1 MNIFGQNLHTLDA
14 RETVGSRMTDAMRS
28 AGQERIGM
36 QAGSEAAAAAD
47 SWKPGQMFSGQITD
61 ITAQDVTILLDN
73 QQLLHAR
80 MGEAVE
86 LSIGQQ
92 LLFQVKEHQGD
103 QVVIRPMEL
112 QRETEQNTAAMKA
125 LDANGLTASER
136 NVGIANA
143 LMEAGMPLDRA
154 HMQKIMQQAVRFP
167 EADIKQLVAMNRLEL
182 PITEETVRQYAQYTK
197 QEHQLSGQIGQTIQS
212 FLGET
217 EGILQNQTPSELQAW
232 NQQLMELFG
241 WKPEMGT
248 ESIDP
253 KAALAGTEQGKQR
266 LAEQAVPEQQE
277 MDPTAASQSEETK
290 PAVSK
295 QLLETVRQQLAEA
308 GLSEEQIKQA
318 VKPQKTAGQFLAQL
332 TQMLQQAP
340 DQEAVSHFMKSGSYL
355 QILEKGIQE
364 EWTLDPKTMKEPQEI
379 DRLYQKLFEQ
389 SEKLSEQLKQFG
401 GNGSSYQ
408 EQSGNMRENLQF
420 MQQLN
425 QQFVYAQLPMRMNE
439 QDANSELYV
448 YANRK
453 KLQQGKDGVK
463 VLLHLDMPHLGST
476 DILVRLKDKKLHADF
491 TMADETAVSLVA
503 DNMEELAQKLT
514 KKGYV
519 YTNRV
524 EKAVKQTDIARKEK
538 PVSDPVIDEMFQQD
552 LVTGQTRYTF
562 DMRG

>member
-1 MNIFGQNLHTLDA
+1 MNIFGQNLHTMDA
-14 RETVGSRMTDAMRS
+14 RETIGSRMADAMRS

-36 QAGSEAAAAAD
+36 QAGSEMAASD
-47 SWKPGQMFSGQITD
+47 GWKPGQMFSGQITD

-103 QVVIRPMEL
+103 QVIIRPMEP
-112 QRETEQNTAAMKA
+112 QGETEQNAAAMKA
-125 LDANGLTASER
+125 LAANGLTASER

-154 HMQKIMQQAVRFP
+154 HMQKVMQQAVRFP
-167 EADIKQLVAMNRLEL
+167 EADVKQLVAMNRLEL
-182 PITEETVRQYAQYTK
+182 PVTEETIRQYAQYTK
-197 QEHQLSGQIGQTIQS
+197 QEHQLSGQIGKVVQS
-212 FLGET
+212 FLGEA
-217 EGILQNQTPSELQAW
+217 EGILQNQTPSELQVW
-232 NQQLMELFG
+232 NQQLTELFG

-248 ESIDP
+248 EQS
-253 KAALAGTEQGKQR
+253 KQGP
-266 LAEQAVPEQQE
+266 AEPAVLEPQE
-277 MDPTAASQSEETK
+277 MDPVAASQSEETE

-295 QLLETVRQQLAEA
+295 QLSEAVRQQLAEA
-308 GLSEEQIKQA
+308 GLSEEQIRQA
-318 VKPQKTAGQFLAQL
+318 VKPQKTTGQFLAQL

-340 DQEAVSHFMKSGSYL
+340 DQEAVSRFMKSGSYL
-355 QILEKGIQE
+355 QLLEKGIQE

-524 EKAVKQTDIARKEK
+524 EKAVKQTDIDRKER
-538 PVSDPVIDEMFQQD
+538 PVSDPVVDEMFQQD
-552 LVTGQTRYTF
+552 LTTGQTRYTF

>member
-1 MNIFGQNLHTLDA
+1 MNIFGQNLHTMDA
-14 RETVGSRMTDAMRS
+14 RETIGSRMADAMRS

-36 QAGSEAAAAAD
+36 QAGSEMAASD
-47 SWKPGQMFSGQITD
+47 GWKPGQMFSGQITD

-103 QVVIRPMEL
+103 QVIIRPMEP
-112 QRETEQNTAAMKA
+112 QGETEQNAAAMKA
-125 LDANGLTASER
+125 LAANGLTASER

-154 HMQKIMQQAVRFP
+154 HMQKVMQQAVRFP
-167 EADIKQLVAMNRLEL
+167 EADVKQLVAMNRLEL
-182 PITEETVRQYAQYTK
+182 PVTEETIRQYAQYTK
-197 QEHQLSGQIGQTIQS
+197 QEHQLSGQIGKVVQS

-217 EGILQNQTPSELQAW
+217 EGILQNQTPSELQVW
-232 NQQLMELFG
+232 NQQLTELFG
-241 WKPEMGT
+241 WKPEMET
-248 ESIDP
+248 ESIDS
-253 KAALAGTEQGKQR
+253 KIASTGTEQSKQGP
-266 LAEQAVPEQQE
+266 AE
-277 MDPTAASQSEETK
+277 
-290 PAVSK
+290 PAVSRK
-295 QLLETVRQQLAEA
+295 LSEAVRQLLAEA
-308 GLSEEQIKQA
+308 GLSEEQIRQA
-318 VKPQKTAGQFLAQL
+318 VKPQKTTGQFLTQL

-340 DQEAVSHFMKSGSYL
+340 DQEAVSRFMKSGSYL
-355 QILEKGIQE
+355 QLLEKGVQE

-524 EKAVKQTDIARKEK
+524 EKAVKQTDIDRKER
-538 PVSDPVIDEMFQQD
+538 PVSDPVVDEMFQQD
-552 LVTGQTRYTF
+552 LTTGQTRYTF

>member
-1 MNIFGQNLHTLDA
+1 MNIFGQNLHTMDA
-14 RETVGSRMTDAMRS
+14 RETIGSRMADAMRS
-28 AGQERIGM
+28 AGQERIEM
-36 QAGSEAAAAAD
+36 QAGSEMAASD
-47 SWKPGQMFSGQITD
+47 GWKPGQMFSGQITD

-103 QVVIRPMEL
+103 QVIIRPMEP
-112 QRETEQNTAAMKA
+112 QGETEQNAAAMKA
-125 LDANGLTASER
+125 LAANGLTASER

-154 HMQKIMQQAVRFP
+154 HMQKVMQQAVRFP
-167 EADIKQLVAMNRLEL
+167 EADVKQLVAMNRLEL
-182 PITEETVRQYAQYTK
+182 PVTEETIRQYAQYTK
-197 QEHQLSGQIGQTIQS
+197 QEHQLSGQIGKAVQS
-212 FLGET
+212 FLGEA
-217 EGILQNQTPSELQAW
+217 EGILQNRTPSELQVW
-232 NQQLMELFG
+232 NQQLTELFG

-248 ESIDP
+248 EQS
-253 KAALAGTEQGKQR
+253 KQGP
-266 LAEQAVPEQQE
+266 AEPAVLEPQE
-277 MDPTAASQSEETK
+277 MDPAAVSQSEEAE

-295 QLLETVRQQLAEA
+295 QLSETVRQQLAEA
-308 GLSEEQIKQA
+308 GLSEEQIRQA
-318 VKPQKTAGQFLAQL
+318 VKPQKTTGQFLAQL

-340 DQEAVSHFMKSGSYL
+340 DQEAVSRFMKSGSYL
-355 QILEKGIQE
+355 QLLEKGIQE

-524 EKAVKQTDIARKEK
+524 EKAVKQTDIDRKER
-538 PVSDPVIDEMFQQD
+538 PVSDPVVDEMLQQD
-552 LVTGQTRYTF
+552 LTTGQTRYTF

>member
-1 MNIFGQNLHTLDA
+1 MNIFGQNLHTMDA
-14 RETVGSRMTDAMRS
+14 RETIGSRMADAMRS

-36 QAGSEAAAAAD
+36 QAGSEMAASD
-47 SWKPGQMFSGQITD
+47 GWKPGQMFSGQITD

-103 QVVIRPMEL
+103 QVIIRPMEP
-112 QRETEQNTAAMKA
+112 QGETEQNAAAMKA
-125 LDANGLTASER
+125 LAANGLTASER

-154 HMQKIMQQAVRFP
+154 HMQKVMQQAVRFP
-167 EADIKQLVAMNRLEL
+167 EADVKQLIAMNRLEL
-182 PITEETVRQYAQYTK
+182 PVTEETIRQYAQYTK
-197 QEHQLSGQIGQTIQS
+197 QEHQLSGQIGKAVQS
-212 FLGET
+212 FLGEA
-217 EGILQNQTPSELQAW
+217 EGILQNQTPSELQVW
-232 NQQLMELFG
+232 NQQLTELFG

-248 ESIDP
+248 EQSKQGP
-253 KAALAGTEQGKQR
+253 TEP
-266 LAEQAVPEQQE
+266 AVLESQE
-277 MDPTAASQSEETK
+277 MDPVAASQSEETE

-295 QLLETVRQQLAEA
+295 QLSETVRQQLAEA
-308 GLSEEQIKQA
+308 GLSEEQIRQA
-318 VKPQKTAGQFLAQL
+318 GKPQKTTGQFLAQL

-340 DQEAVSHFMKSGSYL
+340 DQEAVSRFMKSGSYL
-355 QILEKGIQE
+355 QLLEKGIQE

-524 EKAVKQTDIARKEK
+524 EKAVKQTDIDRKER
-538 PVSDPVIDEMFQQD
+538 PVSDPVVDEMLQQD
-552 LVTGQTRYTF
+552 LTTGQTRYTF

>member
-1 MNIFGQNLHTLDA
+1 MNIFGQNLHTMDA
-14 RETVGSRMTDAMRS
+14 RETIGSRMADAMRS
-28 AGQERIGM
+28 VGQERIGM
-36 QAGSEAAAAAD
+36 QAGSEMAASD
-47 SWKPGQMFSGQITD
+47 GWKPGQMFSGQITD

-103 QVVIRPMEL
+103 QVIIRPMEP
-112 QRETEQNTAAMKA
+112 QGETEQNAAAMKA
-125 LDANGLTASER
+125 LAANGLTASER

-154 HMQKIMQQAVRFP
+154 HMQKVMQQAVRFP

-182 PITEETVRQYAQYTK
+182 PVTEETIRQYVQYTK
-197 QEHQLSGQIGQTIQS
+197 QEHQLSGQIGKAVQS

-217 EGILQNQTPSELQAW
+217 EGILQNQTPSELQVW
-232 NQQLMELFG
+232 NQQLTELFG
-241 WKPEMGT
+241 WKPEMET
-248 ESIDP
+248 ESIDS
-253 KAALAGTEQGKQR
+253 KVASTGTEQSKQGPV
-266 LAEQAVPEQQE
+266 E
-277 MDPTAASQSEETK
+277 
-290 PAVSK
+290 PAVSR
-295 QLLETVRQQLAEA
+295 QLSEAVRQQLAEA
-308 GLSEEQIKQA
+308 GLSEEQIRQA
-318 VKPQKTAGQFLAQL
+318 VKPQKTTGQFLVQL

-340 DQEAVSHFMKSGSYL
+340 DQEAVSRFMKSGSYL
-355 QILEKGIQE
+355 QLLEKGIQE

-524 EKAVKQTDIARKEK
+524 EKAVKQTDIDRKER
-538 PVSDPVIDEMFQQD
+538 PVSDPVVDEMFQQD
-552 LVTGQTRYTF
+552 LTTGQTRYTF

>member
-1 MNIFGQNLHTLDA
+1 MDA
-14 RETVGSRMTDAMRS
+14 RETIGSRMADAMRS

-36 QAGSEAAAAAD
+36 QAGSEMAASD
-47 SWKPGQMFSGQITD
+47 GWKPGQMFSGQITD

-103 QVVIRPMEL
+103 QVIIRPMEP
-112 QRETEQNTAAMKA
+112 QGETEQNAAAMKA
-125 LDANGLTASER
+125 LAANGLTASER

-154 HMQKIMQQAVRFP
+154 HMQKVMQQAVRFP
-167 EADIKQLVAMNRLEL
+167 EADVKQLVAMNRLEL
-182 PITEETVRQYAQYTK
+182 PVTEETIRQYAQYTK
-197 QEHQLSGQIGQTIQS
+197 QEHQLSGQIGKAVQS
-212 FLGET
+212 FLGEA
-217 EGILQNQTPSELQAW
+217 EGILQNQTPSELQVW
-232 NQQLMELFG
+232 NQQLTELFG

-248 ESIDP
+248 EQSKQGP
-253 KAALAGTEQGKQR
+253 TEP
-266 LAEQAVPEQQE
+266 AVLESQE
-277 MDPTAASQSEETK
+277 MDPVAASQSEETE

-295 QLLETVRQQLAEA
+295 QLSETVRQQLAEA
-308 GLSEEQIKQA
+308 GLSEEQIRQA
-318 VKPQKTAGQFLAQL
+318 VKPQKTTGQFLAQL

-340 DQEAVSHFMKSGSYL
+340 DQEAVSRFMKSGSYL
-355 QILEKGIQE
+355 QLLEKGIQE

-524 EKAVKQTDIARKEK
+524 EKAVKQTDIDRKER
-538 PVSDPVIDEMFQQD
+538 PVSDPVVDEMFQQD
-552 LVTGQTRYTF
+552 LTTGQTRYTF

>member
-1 MNIFGQNLHTLDA
+1 MNIFGQNLHTMDA
-14 RETVGSRMTDAMRS
+14 RETIGSRMADAMRS

-36 QAGSEAAAAAD
+36 QAGSEMAASD
-47 SWKPGQMFSGQITD
+47 GWKPGQMFSGQITD

-103 QVVIRPMEL
+103 QVIIRPMEP
-112 QRETEQNTAAMKA
+112 QGETEQNAAAMKA
-125 LDANGLTASER
+125 LAANGLTASER

-143 LMEAGMPLDRA
+143 LMEAGMPLDRT
-154 HMQKIMQQAVRFP
+154 HMQKVMQQAVRFP
-167 EADIKQLVAMNRLEL
+167 EADVKQLVAMNRLEL
-182 PITEETVRQYAQYTK
+182 PVTEETIRQYAQYTK
-197 QEHQLSGQIGQTIQS
+197 QEHQLSGQIGKAVQS

-217 EGILQNQTPSELQAW
+217 EGILQNQTPSELQVW
-232 NQQLMELFG
+232 NQQLTELFG
-241 WKPEMGT
+241 WKPEMET
-248 ESIDP
+248 ESIDS
-253 KAALAGTEQGKQR
+253 KVASTGTEQSKQGP
-266 LAEQAVPEQQE
+266 AE
-277 MDPTAASQSEETK
+277 
-290 PAVSK
+290 PAVSRK
-295 QLLETVRQQLAEA
+295 LSEAVRQLLAEA
-308 GLSEEQIKQA
+308 GLSEEQIRQA
-318 VKPQKTAGQFLAQL
+318 VKPQKTTGQFLTQL
-332 TQMLQQAP
+332 TQMIQQAP
-340 DQEAVSHFMKSGSYL
+340 DQEAVSRFMKSGSYL
-355 QILEKGIQE
+355 QLLEKGIQE

-524 EKAVKQTDIARKEK
+524 EKAVKQTDIDRKER
-538 PVSDPVIDEMFQQD
+538 PVSDPVVDEMFQQD
-552 LVTGQTRYTF
+552 LTTGQTRYTF

>member
-1 MNIFGQNLHTLDA
+1 MNIFGQNLHTMDA
-14 RETVGSRMTDAMRS
+14 RETIGSRMADAMRS

-36 QAGSEAAAAAD
+36 QAGSEMAASD
-47 SWKPGQMFSGQITD
+47 GWKPGQMFSGQITD

-103 QVVIRPMEL
+103 QVIIRPMEP
-112 QRETEQNTAAMKA
+112 QGETEQNAAAMKA
-125 LDANGLTASER
+125 LAANGLTASER

-154 HMQKIMQQAVRFP
+154 HMQKVMQQAVRFP

-182 PITEETVRQYAQYTK
+182 PVTEETIRQYVQYTK
-197 QEHQLSGQIGQTIQS
+197 QEHQLSGQIGKAVQS

-217 EGILQNQTPSELQAW
+217 EGILQNQTPSELQVW
-232 NQQLMELFG
+232 NQQLTELFG
-241 WKPEMGT
+241 WKPEMET
-248 ESIDP
+248 ESIDS
-253 KAALAGTEQGKQR
+253 KVASTGTEQSKQGPV
-266 LAEQAVPEQQE
+266 E
-277 MDPTAASQSEETK
+277 
-290 PAVSK
+290 PAVSR
-295 QLLETVRQQLAEA
+295 QLSEAVRQQLAEA
-308 GLSEEQIKQA
+308 GLSEEQIRQA
-318 VKPQKTAGQFLAQL
+318 VKPQKTTGQFLVQL

-340 DQEAVSHFMKSGSYL
+340 DQEAVSRFMKSGSYL
-355 QILEKGIQE
+355 QLLEKGIQE

-524 EKAVKQTDIARKEK
+524 EKAVKQTDIDRKER
-538 PVSDPVIDEMFQQD
+538 PVSDPVVDEMFQQD
-552 LVTGQTRYTF
+552 LTTGQTRYTF

>member
-1 MNIFGQNLHTLDA
+1 MNIFGQNLHTMDA
-14 RETVGSRMTDAMRS
+14 RETIGSRMADAMRS

-36 QAGSEAAAAAD
+36 QAGSEMAASD
-47 SWKPGQMFSGQITD
+47 GWKPGQMFSGQITD

-103 QVVIRPMEL
+103 QVIIRPMEP
-112 QRETEQNTAAMKA
+112 QGETEQNAAAMKA
-125 LDANGLTASER
+125 LAANGLTASER

-154 HMQKIMQQAVRFP
+154 HMQKVMQQAVRFP
-167 EADIKQLVAMNRLEL
+167 EADVKQLVAMNRLEL
-182 PITEETVRQYAQYTK
+182 PVTEETIRQYAQYTK
-197 QEHQLSGQIGQTIQS
+197 QEHQLSGQIGKVVQS

-217 EGILQNQTPSELQAW
+217 EGILQNQTPSELQVW
-232 NQQLMELFG
+232 NQQLTELFG
-241 WKPEMGT
+241 WKPEMET
-248 ESIDP
+248 ESIDS
-253 KAALAGTEQGKQR
+253 KVASTGTEQ
-266 LAEQAVPEQQE
+266 
-277 MDPTAASQSEETK
+277 
-290 PAVSK
+290 SK
-295 QLLETVRQQLAEA
+295 QGPAEPTVSRQLSEAVRQLLAEA
-308 GLSEEQIKQA
+308 GLSEEQIRQA
-318 VKPQKTAGQFLAQL
+318 VKPQKTTGQFLTQL

-340 DQEAVSHFMKSGSYL
+340 DQEAVSRFMKSGSYL
-355 QILEKGIQE
+355 QLLEKGIQE

-379 DRLYQKLFEQ
+379 DRLYQRLFEQ

-524 EKAVKQTDIARKEK
+524 EKAVKQTDIDRKER
-538 PVSDPVIDEMFQQD
+538 PVSDPVVDEMFQQD
-552 LVTGQTRYTF
+552 LTTGQTRYTF

>member
-1 MNIFGQNLHTLDA
+1 
-14 RETVGSRMTDAMRS
+14 
-28 AGQERIGM
+28 
-36 QAGSEAAAAAD
+36 
-47 SWKPGQMFSGQITD
+47 
-61 ITAQDVTILLDN
+61 
-73 QQLLHAR
+73 
-80 MGEAVE
+80 
-86 LSIGQQ
+86 
-92 LLFQVKEHQGD
+92 
-103 QVVIRPMEL
+103 
-112 QRETEQNTAAMKA
+112 
-125 LDANGLTASER
+125 
-136 NVGIANA
+136 
-143 LMEAGMPLDRA
+143 MPLDRA
-154 HMQKIMQQAVRFP
+154 HMQKVMQQAVRFP
-167 EADIKQLVAMNRLEL
+167 EADVKQLVAMNRLEL
-182 PITEETVRQYAQYTK
+182 PVTEETIRQYAQYTK
-197 QEHQLSGQIGQTIQS
+197 QEHQLSGQIGKAVQS

-217 EGILQNQTPSELQAW
+217 EGILQNQTPSELQVW
-232 NQQLMELFG
+232 NQQLTELFG
-241 WKPEMGT
+241 WKPEMET
-248 ESIDP
+248 ESIDS
-253 KAALAGTEQGKQR
+253 KVASTGTEQSKQGP
-266 LAEQAVPEQQE
+266 AE
-277 MDPTAASQSEETK
+277 
-290 PAVSK
+290 PAVSR
-295 QLLETVRQQLAEA
+295 QLSEAVRQLLAEA
-308 GLSEEQIKQA
+308 GLSEEQIRQA
-318 VKPQKTAGQFLAQL
+318 VKPQKTTGQFLAQL

-340 DQEAVSHFMKSGSYL
+340 DQEAVSRFMKSGSYL
-355 QILEKGIQE
+355 QLLEKGIQE

-524 EKAVKQTDIARKEK
+524 EKAVKQTDIDRKER
-538 PVSDPVIDEMFQQD
+538 PVSDPVVDEMFQQD
-552 LVTGQTRYTF
+552 LTTGQTRYTF

>member
-1 MNIFGQNLHTLDA
+1 MNIFGQNLHTMDA
-14 RETVGSRMTDAMRS
+14 RETIGSRMADAMRS

-36 QAGSEAAAAAD
+36 QAGSEMAASD
-47 SWKPGQMFSGQITD
+47 GWKPGQMFSGQITD

-103 QVVIRPMEL
+103 QVIIRPMEP
-112 QRETEQNTAAMKA
+112 QGETEQNAAAMKA
-125 LDANGLTASER
+125 LAANGLTASER

-154 HMQKIMQQAVRFP
+154 HMQKVMQQTVRFP
-167 EADIKQLVAMNRLEL
+167 EADVKQLVAMNRLEL
-182 PITEETVRQYAQYTK
+182 PVTEETIRQYAQYTK
-197 QEHQLSGQIGQTIQS
+197 QEHQLSGQIGKAVQS
-212 FLGET
+212 FLGEA
-217 EGILQNQTPSELQAW
+217 EGILQNQTPSELQVW
-232 NQQLMELFG
+232 NQQLTELFG

-248 ESIDP
+248 EQSKQGP
-253 KAALAGTEQGKQR
+253 TEP
-266 LAEQAVPEQQE
+266 AVLESQE
-277 MDPTAASQSEETK
+277 MDPAAVSQSEETE
-290 PAVSK
+290 PAVSR
-295 QLLETVRQQLAEA
+295 QLSEAVRQQLAEA
-308 GLSEEQIKQA
+308 GLSEEQIRQA
-318 VKPQKTAGQFLAQL
+318 VKPQKTTGQFLAQL

-340 DQEAVSHFMKSGSYL
+340 DQEAVSRFMKSGSYL
-355 QILEKGIQE
+355 QLLEKGIQE

-524 EKAVKQTDIARKEK
+524 EKAVKQTDIDRKER
-538 PVSDPVIDEMFQQD
+538 PVSDPVVDEMFQQD
-552 LVTGQTRYTF
+552 LTTGQTRYTF

>member
-1 MNIFGQNLHTLDA
+1 MNIFGQNLHTMDA
-14 RETVGSRMTDAMRS
+14 RETIGSRMADAMRS

-36 QAGSEAAAAAD
+36 QAGSEMAASD
-47 SWKPGQMFSGQITD
+47 GWKPGQMFSGQITD

-103 QVVIRPMEL
+103 QVIIRPMEP
-112 QRETEQNTAAMKA
+112 QGETEQNAAAMKA
-125 LDANGLTASER
+125 LAANGLTASER

-154 HMQKIMQQAVRFP
+154 HMQKVMQQAVRFP
-167 EADIKQLVAMNRLEL
+167 EADVKQLVAMNRLEL
-182 PITEETVRQYAQYTK
+182 PVTEETIRQYAQYTK
-197 QEHQLSGQIGQTIQS
+197 QEHQLSGQIGKAVQS

-217 EGILQNQTPSELQAW
+217 EGILQNQTPSELQVW
-232 NQQLMELFG
+232 NQQLTELFG
-241 WKPEMGT
+241 WKPEMET
-248 ESIDP
+248 ESIDS
-253 KAALAGTEQGKQR
+253 KVASTGTEQSKQGP
-266 LAEQAVPEQQE
+266 AE
-277 MDPTAASQSEETK
+277 
-290 PAVSK
+290 PAVSR
-295 QLLETVRQQLAEA
+295 QLSEAVRQQLAEA
-308 GLSEEQIKQA
+308 GLSEEQIRQA
-318 VKPQKTAGQFLAQL
+318 VKPQKTTGQFLVQL

-340 DQEAVSHFMKSGSYL
+340 DQEAVSRFMKSGSYL
-355 QILEKGIQE
+355 QLLEKGIQE

-524 EKAVKQTDIARKEK
+524 EKAVKQTDIDRKER
-538 PVSDPVIDEMFQQD
+538 PVSDPVVDEMFQQD
-552 LVTGQTRYTF
+552 LTTGQTRYTF

>member
-1 MNIFGQNLHTLDA
+1 MNIFGQNLHTMDA
-14 RETVGSRMTDAMRS
+14 RETIGSRMADAMRS

-36 QAGSEAAAAAD
+36 QAGSEMAASD
-47 SWKPGQMFSGQITD
+47 GWKPGQMFSGQITD

-103 QVVIRPMEL
+103 QVIIRPMEP
-112 QRETEQNTAAMKA
+112 QGETEQNAAAMKA
-125 LDANGLTASER
+125 LAANGLTASER

-154 HMQKIMQQAVRFP
+154 HMQKVMQQAVRFP
-167 EADIKQLVAMNRLEL
+167 EADVKQLVAMNRLEL
-182 PITEETVRQYAQYTK
+182 PVTEETIRQYAQYTK
-197 QEHQLSGQIGQTIQS
+197 QEHQLSGQIGKAVQS

-217 EGILQNQTPSELQAW
+217 EGILQNQTPSELQVW
-232 NQQLMELFG
+232 NQQLTELFG
-241 WKPEMGT
+241 WKPEMET
-248 ESIDP
+248 ESIDS
-253 KAALAGTEQGKQR
+253 KVASTGTEQSKQGPV
-266 LAEQAVPEQQE
+266 E
-277 MDPTAASQSEETK
+277 
-290 PAVSK
+290 PAVSR
-295 QLLETVRQQLAEA
+295 QLSEAVRQQLAEA
-308 GLSEEQIKQA
+308 GLSEEQIRQA
-318 VKPQKTAGQFLAQL
+318 VKPQKTTGQFLVQL

-340 DQEAVSHFMKSGSYL
+340 DQEAVSRFMKSGSYL
-355 QILEKGIQE
+355 QLLEKGIQE

-524 EKAVKQTDIARKEK
+524 EKAVKQTDIDRKER
-538 PVSDPVIDEMFQQD
+538 PVSDSVVDEMFQQD
-552 LVTGQTRYTF
+552 LTTGQTRYTF

>member
-1 MNIFGQNLHTLDA
+1 MNIFGQNLHTMDA
-14 RETVGSRMTDAMRS
+14 RETIGSRMADAMRS

-36 QAGSEAAAAAD
+36 QAGSEMAASD
-47 SWKPGQMFSGQITD
+47 GWKPGQMFSGQITD

-103 QVVIRPMEL
+103 QVIIRPMEP
-112 QRETEQNTAAMKA
+112 QGETEQNAAAMKA
-125 LDANGLTASER
+125 LAANGLTASER

-154 HMQKIMQQAVRFP
+154 HMQKVMQQAVRFP
-167 EADIKQLVAMNRLEL
+167 EADVKQLVAMNRLEL
-182 PITEETVRQYAQYTK
+182 PVTEETIRQYAQYTK
-197 QEHQLSGQIGQTIQS
+197 QEHQLSGQIGKAVQS
-212 FLGET
+212 FLGEA
-217 EGILQNQTPSELQAW
+217 EGILQNQTPSELQVW
-232 NQQLMELFG
+232 NQQLTELFG

-248 ESIDP
+248 EQSKQGP
-253 KAALAGTEQGKQR
+253 TEP
-266 LAEQAVPEQQE
+266 AVLESQE
-277 MDPTAASQSEETK
+277 MDPAAVSQSEETE
-290 PAVSK
+290 PAVSR
-295 QLLETVRQQLAEA
+295 QLSEAVRQLLAEA
-308 GLSEEQIKQA
+308 GLSEEQIRQA
-318 VKPQKTAGQFLAQL
+318 VKPQKTTGQFLAQL

-340 DQEAVSHFMKSGSYL
+340 DQEAVSRFMKSGSYL
-355 QILEKGIQE
+355 QLLEKGIQE

-524 EKAVKQTDIARKEK
+524 EKAVKQTDIDRKER
-538 PVSDPVIDEMFQQD
+538 PVSDPVVDEMFQQD
-552 LVTGQTRYTF
+552 LTTGQTRYTF

>member
-1 MNIFGQNLHTLDA
+1 MNIFGQNLHTMDA
-14 RETVGSRMTDAMRS
+14 RETIGSRMADAMRS

-36 QAGSEAAAAAD
+36 QAGSEMAASD
-47 SWKPGQMFSGQITD
+47 GWKPGQMFSGQITD

-103 QVVIRPMEL
+103 QVIIRPMEP
-112 QRETEQNTAAMKA
+112 QGETEQNAAAMKA
-125 LDANGLTASER
+125 LAANGLTASER

-154 HMQKIMQQAVRFP
+154 HMQKVMQQAVRFP
-167 EADIKQLVAMNRLEL
+167 EADVKQLVAMNRLEL
-182 PITEETVRQYAQYTK
+182 PVTEETIRQYAQYTK
-197 QEHQLSGQIGQTIQS
+197 QEHQLSGQIGKAVQS
-212 FLGET
+212 FLGEA
-217 EGILQNQTPSELQAW
+217 EGILQNQTPSELQVW
-232 NQQLMELFG
+232 NQQLTELFG

-248 ESIDP
+248 EQS
-253 KAALAGTEQGKQR
+253 KQGP
-266 LAEQAVPEQQE
+266 AEPAVLEPQE
-277 MDPTAASQSEETK
+277 MDPAAVSQSEETE

-295 QLLETVRQQLAEA
+295 QLSETVRQQLAEA
-308 GLSEEQIKQA
+308 GLSEEQIRQA
-318 VKPQKTAGQFLAQL
+318 VKPQKTTGQFLAQL

-340 DQEAVSHFMKSGSYL
+340 DQEAVSRFMKSGSYL
-355 QILEKGIQE
+355 QLLEKGIQE

-524 EKAVKQTDIARKEK
+524 EKAVKQTDIDRKER
-538 PVSDPVIDEMFQQD
+538 PVSDPVVDEMFQQD
-552 LVTGQTRYTF
+552 LTTGQTRYTF